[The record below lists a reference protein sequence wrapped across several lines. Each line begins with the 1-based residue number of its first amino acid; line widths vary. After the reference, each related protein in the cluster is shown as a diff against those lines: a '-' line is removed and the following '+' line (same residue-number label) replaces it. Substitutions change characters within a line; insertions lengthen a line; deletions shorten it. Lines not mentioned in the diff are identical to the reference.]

1 MSGEV
6 RGRIRETVSSLLRL
20 DDELAELAE
29 SLPLPLDVDEMWT
42 SRLPESLP
50 SYLYTAIDSVRVDCL
65 RVAVDTLLRAARQ
78 SDVSLRQ
85 RFLRDS
91 GTSRLEMVKGGVSF
105 PKSKT
110 GNNAE
115 RKETPPCSD

>member
-1 MSGEV
+1 MNAPGEV
-6 RGRIRETVSSLLRL
+6 RGRIRETVSTLLRL

-29 SLPLPLDVDEMWT
+29 SLPLPPDVDEMWAAW
-42 SRLPESLP
+42 LPESLP
-50 SYLYTAIDSVRVDCL
+50 SHLYATIDSVRVDCL
-65 RVAVDTLLRAARQ
+65 RMAVDTLLRAARQ
-78 SDVSLRQ
+78 SDVTLRQ

-91 GTSRLEMVKGGVSF
+91 GRLEMTDGGVSF
-105 PKSKT
+105 QHSKT